1 MKHVGAFAGIVS
13 AALTLLL
20 GSGCATAICS
30 SAQHVQVNS
39 TPPKAVVKVN
49 GVARGETPLRL
60 YLKRDSAQT
69 IRIELEGRAPYETT
83 LAQGM
88 NVWLFGNIIWGPVGL
103 VGLVADMVSGAIYE
117 LNPRVISA
125 ELAETPPTSEKPREQ
140 QD

>member
-1 MKHVGAFAGIVS
+1 MKQVGILAGIVS
-13 AALTLLL
+13 VALVLVL

-49 GVARGETPLRL
+49 GVARGETPVRL

-69 IRIELEGRAPYETT
+69 IRIELDGHAPYETT

-88 NVWLFGNIIWGPVGL
+88 NVWLLGNIAFGPVGL
-103 VGLVADMVSGAIYE
+103 VGLVVDMVSGAMYE

-125 ELAETPPTSEKPREQ
+125 ELVETPPAET
-140 QD
+140 DAGTF